1 MALAARASLS
11 IPCHI
16 YAIARG
22 TDLLMANLYSN
33 CPVSGK
39 RTALLIAVPDNRV
52 DDFPKLVNPHRD
64 AKELQRF
71 LGNFQ

>member
-1 MALAARASLS
+1 
-11 IPCHI
+11 
-16 YAIARG
+16 
-22 TDLLMANLYSN
+22 MANLYSN
-33 CPVSGK
+33 CPASGK
-39 RTALLIAVPDNRV
+39 RTALLIAVQDNRV